1 MSKLTE
7 AINNFKNTKNT
18 QNLYREVLSAKIK
31 LSEAESVLKETL
43 GVDFSKENMMN
54 TFEEIMIEDLM
65 NSDTETVTTKDYE

>member
-65 NSDTETVTTKDYE
+65 NSDTEMVTTKDYE